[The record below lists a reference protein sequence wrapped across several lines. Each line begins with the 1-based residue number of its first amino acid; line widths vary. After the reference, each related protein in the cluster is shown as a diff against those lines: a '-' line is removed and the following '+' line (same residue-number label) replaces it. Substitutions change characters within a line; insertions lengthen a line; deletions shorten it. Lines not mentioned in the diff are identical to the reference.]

1 LPGFHIRLGRAL
13 LHQPPDLPSESD
25 VPLFYHLDKRTLR
38 SEPVDQYPNSGYGG
52 LQYRPTT
59 TTTVVTKTTD
69 PTNTSLMIFSTE
81 GKHRVG
87 RLQTITAKA
96 YGAKGPGRA
105 VICCWTQHLWL
116 SQARGCDT
124 AKRYPLQ
131 ALTSDRPE
139 DERADKKE
147 VHIVINMGN
156 YHRFFG
162 TGIRK
167 ACLIDPVE
175 VKTVLGC
182 IVCGPVVSRN
192 QCSASESLAFEMEK
206 LYQEGIM
213 FDETRSS
220 VRLLWKNSELN
231 FPNDFYMLKRW
242 LEALERRLARKSSA
256 VNVYPRQA
264 NTIRLQDMDNG
275 VSERLKICSGRD
287 RKGKMEPLG
296 IEKDTS
302 NGNHEERANTKIT
315 NSTGR
320 RSQKEEGGFFD
331 HLCNGIVYVCR
342 VPKIVRRY
350 NSSMGGVN
358 TMDKLLF
365 SCRSLQRSKNLFSNA
380 LLSSQLGDY
389 TVNCIREVQPPCP
402 FEF

>member
-1 LPGFHIRLGRAL
+1 MRLLVLSDRNRGP
-13 LHQPPDLPSESD
+13 PPDLPSESD

-38 SEPVDQYPNSGYGG
+38 NHARASWNQQNAEFSQLHLYYQENFFSVANLLISTRILGTVDYTTLEEESFSDNSS
-52 LQYRPTT
+52 P
-59 TTTVVTKTTD
+59 D
-69 PTNTSLMIFSTE
+69 PTSRSFQLRESIELAVYKRSRPRHMVPKDLE
-81 GKHRVG
+81 GH
-87 RLQTITAKA
+87 
-96 YGAKGPGRA
+96 
-105 VICCWTQHLWL
+105 
-116 SQARGCDT
+116 QARCCDT

-192 QCSASESLAFEMEK
+192 QCSAVKAFHRSTTYAIASSIFVCHSCSESLAFEMEK

-296 IEKDTS
+296 IFY
-302 NGNHEERANTKIT
+302 A
-315 NSTGR
+315 
-320 RSQKEEGGFFD
+320 
-331 HLCNGIVYVCR
+331 
-342 VPKIVRRY
+342 
-350 NSSMGGVN
+350 
-358 TMDKLLF
+358 
-365 SCRSLQRSKNLFSNA
+365 
-380 LLSSQLGDY
+380 
-389 TVNCIREVQPPCP
+389 
-402 FEF
+402 